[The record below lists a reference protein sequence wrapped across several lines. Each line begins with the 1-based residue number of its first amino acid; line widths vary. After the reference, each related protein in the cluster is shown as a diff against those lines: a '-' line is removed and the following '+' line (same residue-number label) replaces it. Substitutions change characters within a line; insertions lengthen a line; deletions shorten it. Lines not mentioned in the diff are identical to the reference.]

1 MAAPVRIELK
11 ERYPWYWLGVL
22 LMFALVLLTAAGW
35 LFYHRAA
42 MGAGWFLPVMPL
54 IPGAGAAV
62 VFLYQC
68 YGQKYLLMSREVISY
83 HFRFC
88 GISRAREFATHR
100 CSLSVKS
107 RLLNHHDD
115 SGVQT
120 MYAVLLSADGLQQE
134 LAEFHSETKAVQL
147 CKQIEK
153 QRNMLLS

>member
-11 ERYPWYWLGVL
+11 KQYPWYWLGVL
-22 LMFALVLLTAAGW
+22 LMLALVLLTAAGW

-42 MGAGWFLPVMPL
+42 MGAGWFLPVIPL

-68 YGQKYLLMSREVISY
+68 YGQKYLLMSREVTSY
-83 HFRFC
+83 HFRFF
-88 GISRAREFATHR
+88 GISRACEFSTRR

-115 SGVQT
+115 SGVQR

-147 CKQIEK
+147 CKQIEQ

>member
-11 ERYPWYWLGVL
+11 EQYPWYWRGVL
-22 LMFALVLLTAAGW
+22 LMLALVLLTAAGW

-68 YGQKYLLMSREVISY
+68 YGQKYLLMSREVTSY
-83 HFRFC
+83 HFRFF
-88 GISRAREFATHR
+88 GISRACEFSTRR

-107 RLLNHHDD
+107 RLLHDQD
-115 SGVQT
+115 EAGVL

-134 LAEFHSETKAVQL
+134 LAEFHSETKAQQL
-147 CKQIEK
+147 YERIEK

>member
-11 ERYPWYWLGVL
+11 EQYPWYWQGLL
-22 LMFALVLLTAAGW
+22 LMLALVLLTAAGW
-35 LFYHRAA
+35 
-42 MGAGWFLPVMPL
+42 FLPVIPL

-68 YGQKYLLMSREVISY
+68 YGQKYLLMSREVTSY
-83 HFRFC
+83 HFRFF

-120 MYAVLLSADGLQQE
+120 MYAVLLSADGMQQE
-134 LAEFHSETKAVQL
+134 LAEFHSETKAQQL
-147 CKQIEK
+147 YERIEK

>member
-11 ERYPWYWLGVL
+11 EQYPWYWRWVL
-22 LMFALVLLTAAGW
+22 LMLALVLLTAAGW

-68 YGQKYLLMSREVISY
+68 YGQKYLLMSREVTSY
-83 HFRFC
+83 HFRFF
-88 GISRAREFATHR
+88 GISRACEFSTRR

-107 RLLNHHDD
+107 RLLHDQD
-115 SGVQT
+115 EAGVL

-134 LAEFHSETKAVQL
+134 LAEFHSETKAQQL
-147 CKQIEK
+147 YERIEK

>member
-1 MAAPVRIELK
+1 MPAPVRIELK
-11 ERYPWYWLGVL
+11 ERYPWYWQGLL

-68 YGQKYLLMSREVISY
+68 YGQKYLLMSREVTSY
-83 HFRFC
+83 HFRFF
-88 GISRAREFATHR
+88 GIGRAREFSTRR

-107 RLLNHHDD
+107 RLLRDQD
-115 SGVQT
+115 EAGVL

-147 CKQIEK
+147 CKQIEQ
-153 QRNMLLS
+153 QRDMFLS